1 MALEI
6 FRTLQM
12 SLSGVART
20 AERVFFLEIVPE
32 YAALIWILCCKWNKV
47 YEVRFFHIFGIG
59 INDFNIGSINTE
71 DDTALERQSFS
82 RMNIS
87 IDFVH
92 NWLTTWR
99 ITLFKDFQI
108 TKSIL
113 VWEGTSRLW
122 AGLALKLV
130 RKPFKKNLWEFGL
143 IWTSFLSWEFQRS
156 FVVV

>member
-1 MALEI
+1 
-6 FRTLQM
+6 M

-20 AERVFFLEIVPE
+20 AERVFLEIVPE

-108 TKSIL
+108 KKSIL
-113 VWEGTSRLW
+113 VWEGTSRLR
-122 AGLALKLV
+122 AGLALNTSSKTIYENLASSEPV
-130 RKPFKKNLWEFGL
+130 SSPESFKGVSW
-143 IWTSFLSWEFQRS
+143 SFKTTRFPKISIFA
-156 FVVV
+156 